1 MSDEDTQ
8 PQPPAKPSA
17 KTSTVPLKKETV
29 RITLRAKPGTGI
41 TQPKKS
47 TGVVPE
53 PKKATAPIPEAKKA
67 TAPVPTLEDTVPVK
81 VPPTPTTPGA
91 PAPPTAPAAPKP
103 PAAPTGAK
111 TVPLKPGPAAP
122 AAPGAPTMPLG
133 QAPAPAAPGAPAAP
147 SAPGAP
153 TMPLGQAPPA
163 ASPSAPGAPTM
174 PLGQAPP
181 AAAGAKT
188 IPLAQTPGGQQPGKV
203 TSPMRPGQTTSL
215 PSATVKLG
223 PSTAPMSVPSK
234 ALGED
239 SQLIEEESGAES
251 GMLVLSIFT
260 MILALGIMLLEMT
273 SSDRVVRHP
282 EGEDKKI
289 TVPVHGDPDWDSR
302 IGNKHEY
309 LNDKAA
315 EQKFINQ
322 TMPKVPVH
330 PADPNPLNANPTPSA

>member
-122 AAPGAPTMPLG
+122 SAPGAPTMPLG
-133 QAPAPAAPGAPAAP
+133 QPPAPATPAAP

-153 TMPLGQAPPA
+153 TMPLGQQPPPA
-163 ASPSAPGAPTM
+163 ATPASPGAPTM
-174 PLGQAPP
+174 PLQSPP

-188 IPLAQTPGGQQPGKV
+188 IPLAQAPGGQQPGKV

-223 PSTAPMSVPSK
+223 PSTAPMSAPSK
-234 ALGED
+234 ALGPD
-239 SQLIEEESGAES
+239 SQLIEEDSGAES

-260 MILALGIMLLEMT
+260 MILALAIMLLEMT
-273 SSDRVVRHP
+273 TSDRVVTHK

-289 TVPVHGDPDWDSR
+289 TVPVHGDPVWDKR
-302 IGNKHEY
+302 IGGKHEY
-309 LNDKAA
+309 LSDKDA
-315 EQKFINQ
+315 ERRFIDN
-322 TMPKVPVH
+322 TLPVVPVR
-330 PADPNPLNANPTPSA
+330 PPDPNPGNANPSPGA

>member
-81 VPPTPTTPGA
+81 VPPTPTAPGA
-91 PAPPTAPAAPKP
+91 PAPPAAPAAPRP
-103 PAAPTGAK
+103 PAAPVGAK
-111 TVPLKPGPAAP
+111 TVPLKPGPAAPGAPTMPLGQPPAPAAP

-133 QAPAPAAPGAPAAP
+133 QQPPPAATPA
-147 SAPGAP
+147 SPGAP
-153 TMPLGQAPPA
+153 TMPLQ
-163 ASPSAPGAPTM
+163 S
-174 PLGQAPP
+174 PP

-188 IPLAQTPGGQQPGKV
+188 IPLAQPPGQQSGRV

-223 PSTAPMSVPSK
+223 PSTAPMSAPNK
-234 ALGED
+234 ALGPD
-239 SQLIEEESGAES
+239 SQLIEEDSGAES

-260 MILALGIMLLEMT
+260 MIFALAIMLLEMT
-273 SSDRVVRHP
+273 TSDRVVNHK
-282 EGEDKKI
+282 EGEDTKI
-289 TVPVHGDPDWDSR
+289 TVPVHGDPVWDKR
-302 IGNKHEY
+302 ISGKHEY
-309 LNDKAA
+309 LSDPDAKR
-315 EQKFINQ
+315 KFID
-322 TMPKVPVH
+322 TTLPVVPER
-330 PADPNPLNANPTPSA
+330 PADPNPGNANPTPES